1 MADQHRRTHPK
12 GRRRGAPPA
21 EPVLLSEVVSEN
33 RPAQDSALRTEDVGL
48 STQDSALRVSAI
60 ERQQRRRRYNIFVN
74 GEFAVALEPDVL
86 AASGLR
92 VDAAVT
98 AERLRE
104 LFVEDLRRRA
114 LDAALHL
121 LAARPRSEAEVRTR
135 LLRRELP
142 HDIVTDT
149 LARLRELGYLNDA
162 EFARFWVESR
172 SGANPRGRYVVGR
185 ELRAKGVAQDT
196 ADSAME
202 ALTEEESAERAARKK
217 LRSLRGLDYPDFR
230 NRLSGYLIRRGFGY
244 ETVRS
249 TVNELWKEMNGQPP
263 DDAGWEPE

>member
-1 MADQHRRTHPK
+1 MKSKRRS
-12 GRRRGAPPA
+12 GPPA
-21 EPVLLSEVVSEN
+21 EPVRLSDVEIQNRGRADDRSVLDPQSSE
-33 RPAQDSALRTEDVGL
+33 
-48 STQDSALRVSAI
+48 LRVSAI
-60 ERQQRRRRYNIFVN
+60 ERQQRRRRYNVFVN

-86 AASGLR
+86 AGSGLR
-92 VDAAVT
+92 LDMPVT

-104 LFVEDLRRRA
+104 LSVEDLRRRA
-114 LDAALHL
+114 LNAALHL

-149 LARLRELGYLNDA
+149 IARLREYGYVDDA

-172 SGANPRGRYVVGR
+172 SGANPRGRYVVRR

-202 ALTEEESAERAARKK
+202 SLTEEETAERAARKK
-217 LRSLRGLDYPDFR
+217 LRSLRGLEYPDFR
-230 NRLSGYLIRRGFGY
+230 NRLTGYLVRRGFGY
-244 ETVRS
+244 EVVRK
-249 TVNELWKEMNGQPP
+249 TVNDLWKEVNGGPP
-263 DDAGWEPE
+263 DEGWEVE